1 MEKIFAIVRV
11 NGSKELRMIE
21 ETASLNSGRTALE
34 LDKEVEKERWY
45 SNYMGTAYSSYI
57 DSLPCPKNMT
67 LEQWRNSNS
76 YKSRLEIVAFFD
88 TIERIQ
94 KKYDTVAISHRKGGF
109 ESYHW
114 NFNDDIEFK
123 IFTNFGYGSVSYFH
137 LSYYYK
143 GLMLTPYSKLIK
155 FRYADYNSIVSY
167 TNNYMLDYEE
177 WKTVMKDALDFYN
190 SIVRREDHHIFDW
203 LRHQLEEMTKGLEN
217 YVNAST
223 IYFDN
228 NYSIS
233 FNKEKVT
240 DEKDVYNIKSFKIA
254 ESLKFIENIKK
265 LPVQVNP
272 DSYASRIEDVC
283 KRFMSIQDT
292 YINSVDNKIEQLQ
305 KDIDKMVQGNVDL
318 ALALNIYK
326 KKWALGQLLT
336 KEITNDTEKAT
347 RKHFIELLASLSGL
361 KELKNV
367 NEENINTLIS
377 KKKKYDEKT
386 SEMNS
391 KKCHIKVLR
400 DYRESIMEYFNK
412 EEEQKRKT
420 A

>member
-21 ETASLNSGRTALE
+21 ETASLSPGRTALE

-114 NFNDDIEFK
+114 NFNKDIEFK
-123 IFTNFGYGSVSYFH
+123 IYTNFGYGSASYFE
-137 LSYYYK
+137 SSIFYK
-143 GLMLTPYSKLIK
+143 GLRLTPYSKLIR
-155 FRYADYNSIVSY
+155 FRYADYNRISSY
-167 TNNYMLDYEE
+167 TYNYDLHYEE
-177 WKTVMKDALDFYN
+177 WKKTMKDALDFYN
-190 SIVRREDHHIFDW
+190 SIVRRENHHIFDW
-203 LRHQLEEMTKGLEN
+203 LRHQLEEMTKGLES

-228 NYSIS
+228 TSSKS
-233 FNKEKVT
+233 FSKEIVT
-240 DEKDVYNIKSFKIA
+240 DEKDVHSIKAFKIA
-254 ESLKFIENIKK
+254 ESLKFIENIKA

-272 DSYASRIEDVC
+272 DSYISRIKNVSERFLPIQASYI
-283 KRFMSIQDT
+283 KRVE
-292 YINSVDNKIEQLQ
+292 NEIEQLQ
-305 KDIDKMVQGNVDL
+305 KDVYKMVQDNVDL

-326 KKWALGQLLT
+326 KNWSLGQLLT
-336 KEITNDTEKAT
+336 KERTINTEEAK
-347 RKHFIELLASLSGL
+347 RKHFIGLLASISGL
-361 KELKNV
+361 KELKNISD
-367 NEENINTLIS
+367 EAINTLIS

-412 EEEQKRKT
+412 EEEQKRET